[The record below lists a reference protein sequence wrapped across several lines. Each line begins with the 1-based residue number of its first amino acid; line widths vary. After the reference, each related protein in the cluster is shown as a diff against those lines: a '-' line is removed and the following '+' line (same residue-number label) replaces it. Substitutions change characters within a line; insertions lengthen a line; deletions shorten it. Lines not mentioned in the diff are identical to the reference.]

1 MTYTD
6 HLPGPSK
13 GDVCDIENFS
23 EYEGVVKKLLERWPT
38 RPITVFV
45 DMKDIDCAAKKVCI
59 PYFRGN

>member
-13 GDVCDIENFS
+13 GDVCDIEHFL
-23 EYEGVVKKLLERWPT
+23 EYEGVMKKLLERWPT
-38 RPITVFV
+38 RPIMVFI